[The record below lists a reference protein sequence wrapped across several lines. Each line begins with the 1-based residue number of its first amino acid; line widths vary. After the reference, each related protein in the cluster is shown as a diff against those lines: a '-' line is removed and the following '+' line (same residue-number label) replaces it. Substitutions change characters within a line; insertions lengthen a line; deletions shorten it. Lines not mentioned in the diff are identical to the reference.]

1 MTRAASTKRETAH
14 ETVPIYGLEPPLARG
29 KAVSS
34 TPEASAARRLRSDR
48 ECMGENTGGS
58 RAAITLF
65 PGSWWNCRE
74 IAGVLFD
81 RILDIGMRLEK
92 RGELGVLR

>member
-1 MTRAASTKRETAH
+1 MTSNSSRCTTTPSSWKGSLQH
-14 ETVPIYGLEPPLARG
+14 ARG
-29 KAVSS
+29 QGQ
-34 TPEASAARRLRSDR
+34 RLQMR
-48 ECMGENTGGS
+48 EDGGS

-65 PGSWWNCRE
+65 SGPWWNCRE

-81 RILDIGMRLEK
+81 RILDIGMCLEK